1 MITIQEATVSSQGQ
15 VTIPA
20 EIRRHLGLEKGRKV
34 QFILDDD
41 GTLRMRVR
49 KTSPKDVV
57 GSLVAK
63 GPTSIDL
70 DKEIEEAMAI
80 ELLGEATSEAAGR

>member
-80 ELLGEATSEAAGR
+80 ELLGEATSEAPGR